1 MRSGPSRSEAIATW
15 RKVLLLSLFA
25 TAPQAAAQS
34 KSLPLERITSLPRL
48 TGTSPTSPLWSPDG
62 KRIAFLWNDR
72 AMPFRDIWVASVD
85 GDALRRVTDM
95 AREFPPPVTTD
106 LPSDERLA
114 LEAAARHHPGIS
126 EAIWT
131 PDGRGF
137 VFAFRTAYDLAPRV
151 VPRGPTP
158 SGVDDLFRIGA
169 DGAGLTRLTAPA
181 GDKYALGFSPDGK
194 YLSFLQ
200 EGDLRL
206 WNQETNELVP
216 ATRLAQPAIGQ
227 SPLNT
232 CCGPGHSRP
241 DVEVITYLWS
251 PDGRFI
257 ALQVDD
263 RSRVRKVLLPDYLG
277 VETRAEPNRRDYPGD
292 NDHARDLVL
301 YSVGEGRLKRI
312 GLPDT
317 TDRSIAS
324 LAWSPDSRHL
334 LVDQF
339 PQSAVHRWIFVVNRE
354 EGSIRE
360 VWHDERPT
368 RTTQNWTSTWSSAGD
383 GIVFLSDIDGRHRL
397 YSLKLGEK
405 TPQLLT
411 PGNWSVIGESGPPRV
426 WVSRSR
432 KEIFFVSNQKSPYER
447 QVYRLP
453 EAGGTITQ
461 VTSMPGVHHPFASPD
476 GTQLALLHSNDLTPT
491 ELYLVS
497 TEGGAQERRL
507 TRSPAKDFADYAWVE
522 PRYVIFPSHVDGTTL
537 HGRLLEP
544 RGLDRSKKYPVIL
557 GPVYSNSVRNRWGD
571 RDEWR
576 GLYSSLQQ
584 HLVLEGQYV
593 VFQVDVRGSVGY
605 GREFRDKLR
614 RDYGGIDVE
623 DLESGVRYLKT
634 LPYVDPGRFGIWGS
648 SYGGLMTA
656 MSLFKKPGL
665 YKAGVASAPATNVW
679 HAMTGQVNVAGR
691 PEANPETY
699 RKVSAVSYGENLQD
713 HLMIIHGMQDSIVL
727 FKDSVTLA
735 EKLMLLGKDF
745 DLVVAP
751 SAVHEWGAKDYVGAY
766 LLRKLVSHFDRYLDR
781 GPR

>member
-1 MRSGPSRSEAIATW
+1 MLRRPWRSQAIVNRPIVFITGW
-15 RKVLLLSLFA
+15 ML
-25 TAPQAAAQS
+25 TAPQAAAQT
-34 KSLPLERITSLPRL
+34 KPLPLERLTALPRL
-48 TGTSPTSPLWSPDG
+48 AGTSPASPLWAPDS
-62 KRIAFLWNDR
+62 KRIAFLWNHQ
-72 AMPFRDIWVASVD
+72 ALPFRDIWMATLD
-85 GDALRRVTDM
+85 GKPPQRVTDM
-95 AREFPPPVTTD
+95 ARHFPPPATAD
-106 LPSDERLA
+106 LPADEKLA
-114 LEAAARHHPGIS
+114 LEAAARHHAGIS
-126 EAIWT
+126 EAVWT
-131 PDGRGF
+131 PDGHGF
-137 VFAFRTAYDLAPRV
+137 VFAFRTAYDAPRV
-151 VPRGPTP
+151 VSRGPTP
-158 SGVDDLFRIGA
+158 SGTDDLFRIGA
-169 DGAGLTRLTAPA
+169 DGSDLTRLTSSP

-200 EGDLRL
+200 EGDLWL
-206 WNQETNELVP
+206 WHQQTKELVQV
-216 ATRLAQPAIGQ
+216 TRLARPPIGR

-241 DVEVITYLWS
+241 DVEISSYLWS
-251 PDGRFI
+251 PDGRFL
-257 ALQVDD
+257 ALQIDD

-292 NDHARDLVL
+292 NDHARDLAL
-301 YSVGEGRLKRI
+301 YSVEKGRVQRVE
-312 GLPDT
+312 LPDT

-324 LAWSPDSRHL
+324 LAWSPDSRTL

-339 PQSAVHRWIFVVNRE
+339 PQSAVHRWIFAVSRE
-354 EGSIRE
+354 DGSIRE
-360 VWHDERPT
+360 LWHDERPT
-368 RTTQNWTSTWSSAGD
+368 RTTQHWISTWSGAGD
-383 GIVFLSDIDGRHRL
+383 GIVFVSDIDGRHRL

-405 TPQLLT
+405 TPRLLT
-411 PGNWSVIGESGPPRV
+411 PGDWSVIGESGAPRV

-447 QVYRLP
+447 HVCRMP
-453 EAGGTITQ
+453 EAGGPITQ
-461 VTSMPGVHHPFASPD
+461 VTSMPGVHHPFPSPD
-476 GTQLALLHSNDLTPT
+476 GSQIALLYSNDITPT
-491 ELYLVS
+491 ELYVVGS
-497 TEGGAQERRL
+497 EGGPERRL
-507 TRSPAKDFADYAWVE
+507 THSPAKDFADYAWVE
-522 PRYVIFPSHVDGTTL
+522 PRYVTFPSHVDGTTL
-537 HGRLLEP
+537 HGRILEP
-544 RGLDRSKKYPVIL
+544 RGLDRSKKYPIIL

-584 HLVLEGQYV
+584 YLTLEGQYI

-605 GREFRDKLR
+605 GREFREKLR

-623 DLESGVRYLKT
+623 DLESGARYLKT
-634 LPYVDPGRFGIWGS
+634 LPYVDPDRFGIWGS

-713 HLMIIHGMQDSIVL
+713 HLMIVHGMQDSIVL

-745 DLVVAP
+745 ELVVAP
-751 SAVHEWGAKDYVGAY
+751 SAVHEWGTKDYVGAY
-766 LLRKLVSHFDRYLDR
+766 VLRKLVGHFDRYLGR